1 MVAKEDNQG
10 VCCVCLVAQS
20 CPILCN
26 PMDDSLPGSSVH
38 GESPGKSTG
47 VGGQALLLGIFS
59 AQGSNAGL
67 LHCRRIL
74 YHLSHQGSPL
84 FSSVAQLYLTLCDPI
99 DYSMPVLPV
108 HHLPGACSNSCPSV
122 NDAIQPSH
130 PRSSPSP
137 PAHNPSQ
144 HQSLFQ

>member
-1 MVAKEDNQG
+1 MIPSWTLSFHLYPPPPSLDYFTANTRCFSFMLSRDYAVL
-10 VCCVCLVAQS
+10 CLVAQL
-20 CPILCN
+20 CPTLCD

-84 FSSVAQLYLTLCDPI
+84 FSSVAQLYLTLCDPM
-99 DYSMPVLPV
+99 DCMMPGFPV
-108 HHLPGACSNSCPSV
+108 YHPTPGAYSNACP
-122 NDAIQPSH
+122 
-130 PRSSPSP
+130 
-137 PAHNPSQ
+137 
-144 HQSLFQ
+144 